1 TKQSDSGVGDTAQK
15 DKTTAD
21 VNNKDGRSAS
31 TSEGKVSVAAAVGV
45 NVQTS
50 TVSATIPDTV
60 SVIATGTLTLGTA
73 ANTDGNVS
81 ADGSAVGKD
90 GADPSKVGIGVAVA
104 VNKVADSNV
113 ARLGD
118 NTHTLGGLTIEA
130 LKTDFITPSPDP
142 RPDVFS
148 TTATS
153 GAGASKVG
161 VAGSLALNLIDS
173 ESSARI
179 AGGAN
184 VTITGSG
191 SVQLTSD
198 AESGVTATAAPT
210 EAGGASGAS
219 AGIGVSAAINIIAN
233 RSIAELEDSAEVS
246 GAGAV
251 SLAAAGALETTADGT
266 AGADSNTGIALTP
279 ALGLNLV
286 SDTTTAQLGI
296 GNTLSADSLD
306 ISATQTA
313 TTTTNASASA
323 AGGKAAVGAAIAVAL
338 VNDDVVATTNR
349 SITTT
354 GDVSF
359 TAMGESEGN
368 LATSA
373 SASGAKA
380 ADDNGDA
387 SGTSS
392 SSQTENKDVDT
403 KVDDQLKTGESKQ
416 NASNIGD
423 SSQKSAASN
432 EVDNGGDKRSAKSS
446 EGKVS
451 VAAAISVNVQNSSVT
466 AVVPDGVV
474 IDAGDKL
481 TIASGNTT
489 GAKTTADGSAVGEAG
504 AKSQVGIAAAVALNI
519 VTKTTTASLGD
530 SGSNHHA
537 DGVDIEASQY
547 LDSANQP
554 VGDDYETTA
563 TSGAGGSKV
572 GIAGSLALNL
582 VDATMTAK
590 TYGDVDAGGGA
601 STISADQQITTAKA
615 SALPTA
621 NGGSGGKVGIG
632 ASVALNLI
640 TETTDAELPDGITL
654 SHGGGLTVSA
664 GSVLNTDTD
673 AEAGAAGGVAV
684 DAVVALAML
693 DQETTAR
700 IGTGTALDMPT
711 GAIVISAD

>member
-1 TKQSDSGVGDTAQK
+1 
-15 DKTTAD
+15 TAD

-45 NVQTS
+45 NVQTA

-60 SVIATGTLTLGTA
+60 SVTATGTLTLGTA
-73 ANTDGNVS
+73 ANTDGNVT
-81 ADGSAVGKD
+81 ADGSAVGKE
-90 GADPSKVGIGVAVA
+90 GADPSKVGIGAAVA

-130 LKTDFITPSPDP
+130 LKTNIIKPASTDP

-184 VTITGSG
+184 VTITGG
-191 SVQLTSD
+191 GAVQLSAD
-198 AESGVTATAAPT
+198 AEGGVTATAAPT

-233 RSIAELEDSAEVS
+233 RSIAEFEDSAEVS

-251 SLAAAGALETTADGT
+251 SLAAAGAFETTADGT

-286 SDTTTAQLGI
+286 SDATTAQLGT
-296 GNTLSADSLD
+296 GNTLSAGSLD
-306 ISATQTA
+306 ISATQTT

-504 AKSQVGIAAAVALNI
+504 AKSQVGIAAAVALNVI
-519 VTKTTTASLGD
+519 TKTTTASLG
-530 SGSNHHA
+530 
-537 DGVDIEASQY
+537 
-547 LDSANQP
+547 
-554 VGDDYETTA
+554 
-563 TSGAGGSKV
+563 
-572 GIAGSLALNL
+572 
-582 VDATMTAK
+582 
-590 TYGDVDAGGGA
+590 
-601 STISADQQITTAKA
+601 
-615 SALPTA
+615 
-621 NGGSGGKVGIG
+621 
-632 ASVALNLI
+632 
-640 TETTDAELPDGITL
+640 
-654 SHGGGLTVSA
+654 
-664 GSVLNTDTD
+664 
-673 AEAGAAGGVAV
+673 
-684 DAVVALAML
+684 
-693 DQETTAR
+693 
-700 IGTGTALDMPT
+700 
-711 GAIVISAD
+711 